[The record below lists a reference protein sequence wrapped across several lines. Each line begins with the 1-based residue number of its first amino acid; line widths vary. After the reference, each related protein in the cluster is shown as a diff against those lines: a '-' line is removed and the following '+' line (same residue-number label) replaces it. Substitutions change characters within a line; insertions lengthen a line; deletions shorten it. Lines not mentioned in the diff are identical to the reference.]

1 VAPWG
6 SKLVPTHPLHYP
18 GPVDPGCRS
27 AARRRLSSVTTD
39 SIAGLSV
46 DLLFLLYD
54 DSNYVPL
61 GLIMFAVKFSANPTV
76 QTAAEA
82 SDSPSRP
89 GLAPSPSGQTRKKA
103 ANRRSS
109 MISPHWHDRVFSSTP
124 MAALSL
130 LFSSLLSC
138 FPAFP
143 VYISSQLA
151 PQPLHCIFKVPLMWL
166 LQ

>member
-1 VAPWG
+1 MALLGLEG
-6 SKLVPTHPLHYP
+6 SKPSRSTWRPGDRSLFRPILPLT

-109 MISPHWHDRVFSSTP
+109 MISPH
-124 MAALSL
+124 
-130 LFSSLLSC
+130 
-138 FPAFP
+138 
-143 VYISSQLA
+143 
-151 PQPLHCIFKVPLMWL
+151 
-166 LQ
+166 